1 MLQMT
6 AAAGHHLQEGRLYKA
21 FRLLEQVRAG
31 LPAATAPADK
41 GAALC
46 APPWAQHDQTGRRR
60 LPQPCA
66 ECLRSLLSTTLPSSC
81 VQYVGVCPI
90 QQSRNRQAACQ
101 LVLNWLGSVAT
112 QGR

>member
-46 APPWAQHDQTGRRR
+46 APPRFRFGLGFHPSPPPGHSTDQTY
-60 LPQPCA
+60 LW
-66 ECLRSLLSTTLPSSC
+66 LLLAMSS
-81 VQYVGVCPI
+81 
-90 QQSRNRQAACQ
+90 QSRRCRCMC
-101 LVLNWLGSVAT
+101 T
-112 QGR
+112 

>member
-1 MLQMT
+1 MM

-46 APPWAQHDQTGRRR
+46 APPWAQHGPDREAC
-60 LPQPCA
+60 CA
-66 ECLRSLLSTTLPSSC
+66 AALHRVPLKTL
-81 VQYVGVCPI
+81 
-90 QQSRNRQAACQ
+90 
-101 LVLNWLGSVAT
+101 
-112 QGR
+112 